1 MSGLSRRNDT
11 CKAYF
16 RTTYGL
22 RPRCAPSPRQNH
34 PSVSTVP
41 GSRLADS
48 TNAVGLCDE
57 NNARL
62 RRTDPRLYSCRV
74 HTAPPVNCS
83 LVRQPCLS
91 TTSFPCDCRAL
102 TVLRGI
108 RIHNEGTPPRSNPK
122 RSETSSAWDASPSEE
137 PIQAPERSR
146 SGIASLFRQTIAPRE
161 KTRRAGTVQRF
172 PPFLLT
178 HRPPSSIERATPQVL
193 RAGTP
198 SSRRA
203 ARPQTDSRAASGRGR

>member
-146 SGIASLFRQTIAPRE
+146 SGIASGSA
-161 KTRRAGTVQRF
+161 
-172 PPFLLT
+172 
-178 HRPPSSIERATPQVL
+178 PSSAATSVSGPVREAACRDLEDSSSCLPLRSAL
-193 RAGTP
+193 RAVLARK
-198 SSRRA
+198 RRMA
-203 ARPQTDSRAASGRGR
+203 ATCPHAPIVEAAQEG